1 MNEMDGNIPD
11 AALRNVLFIMCDQL
25 RWDAL
30 GCSGHP
36 FLETPNI
43 DRLAERGVRFERAF
57 VNGAVCGSSRMS
69 YYTGRYVVSHG
80 SRWNQVPLEVTQKTM
95 GDHLR
100 ELDVRSVL
108 VGKTHM
114 TSDEAEDASAGE
126 AAEGDD
132 DDDDDSDDD
141 L

>member
-100 ELDVRSVL
+100 AVSY
-108 VGKTHM
+108 THLTLP
-114 TSDEAEDASAGE
+114 TSD
-126 AAEGDD
+126 
-132 DDDDDSDDD
+132 
-141 L
+141 LV

>member
-69 YYTGRYVVSHG
+69 YYTCLLY
-80 SRWNQVPLEVTQKTM
+80 
-95 GDHLR
+95 
-100 ELDVRSVL
+100 
-108 VGKTHM
+108 
-114 TSDEAEDASAGE
+114 TSPSPR
-126 AAEGDD
+126 
-132 DDDDDSDDD
+132 DS
-141 L
+141 